1 MTRISHPM
9 TIVDLAGS
17 PSLEIQIG
25 REYVGQAFM
34 DSAEGCWVASLDDLH
49 DLRRLL
55 FSVLRRFQFRRPNE
69 RVKPGYKYW
78 SVGTDEQFFNI
89 GVGVVACEDGDYAV
103 FEFNRRFYISLDQVQ
118 ELFKTVNELIKAINA
133 EQRHVERREPG
144 PRPSFI
150 DQWSA
155 GIDKKYGG
163 DF

>member
-1 MTRISHPM
+1 MIFTN
-9 TIVDLAGS
+9 
-17 PSLEIQIG
+17 
-25 REYVGQAFM
+25 
-34 DSAEGCWVASLDDLH
+34 
-49 DLRRLL
+49 LRRLL
-55 FSVLRRFQFRRPNE
+55 FSVLAPVSVPTAE
-69 RVKPGYKYW
+69 RTGQAGLQIL